1 MKKSIFYVAITA
13 LFIACGGVKNT
24 QKAINSGNYSSAI
37 NRSIENLV
45 DNKTKKSNQ
54 PYVILLEEAFKKNE
68 ERELQRIN
76 YLQKDGNAA
85 NLEAIYNCY
94 RKLKSIQNRIQPL
107 LPLEIYDEGRSAEFH
122 FKNYDDK
129 IIATKE
135 NLSKHL
141 YNNAIEL
148 ITNASHKI
156 DYRKAYDD
164 LLYLQKI
171 NPDYADSKA
180 KIEEAHAKGIDYV
193 KVGMENNTK
202 QIIPEKLEEELLN
215 FNTYGINDLWTEYH
229 NNPLPNITYD
239 YKMDV
244 ALKQIDISPEQVNE
258 KQIIKEKQIKD
269 GEQFVLDKNGNVVKD
284 SLGNKIKID
293 KFKTVRCNFY
303 QFTQFKSAQVTGVVT
318 YTDLKTKQQ
327 LDNYPLTSEFV
338 FEHIYANYNGDKRAL
353 ESNLISL
360 LQRAAVPFPSNEQMV
375 YDAGEDLKGRL
386 KNIITQQ
393 QFN

>member
-24 QKAINSGNYSSAI
+24 QKAINSGNYSNAI

-94 RKLKSIQNRIQPL
+94 RKLKGIQNRIQPL
-107 LPLEIYDEGRSAEFH
+107 LPLEIYDEGRPAEFH

-141 YNNAIEL
+141 YDNAIGL
-148 ITNASHKI
+148 INTASHKI

-164 LLYLQKI
+164 LIYLQKI

-193 KVGMENNTK
+193 KVGMKNNTD
-202 QIIPEKLEEELLN
+202 QIIPVKLEEELLN

-360 LQRAAVPFPSNEQMV
+360 LQRAAVPFPTNEQMV

-386 KNIITQQ
+386 KSIITKQ

>member
-193 KVGMENNTK
+193 KVGMENNTE